1 MDRKGSSRTDS
12 CIAVIIPTRNRP
24 VLLGELIK
32 NLSLVELKPY
42 ITVVVDS
49 SDSIS
54 VEETQYTPNHIIFIK
69 AEVKSASVQR
79 NIGIDFLL
87 SSQYSEEIELICFLD
102 DDVLIDSKAIEI
114 LANRYI
120 YNDKYSEYVG
130 FGFAIKNTNHRKLNF
145 LYKFLLYLFKL
156 YSYKPG
162 IITKSGHP
170 QSYLDHSFDCDV
182 SWLNGVSFWR
192 SDVLKEYLKN
202 TLVVEYSS
210 YEDVIFSYAVSK
222 KYNLLFASDVYVLNQ
237 NELDSQLMSSKQFLY
252 GSYLRYYFVDT
263 NKEFSKFWL
272 LMAQLFRSFAYVTAK
287 NSEISYFL
295 RFRIVVT
302 TWVNLLVASM
312 NGVNGGDFIKS
323 RLN

>member
-102 DDVLIDSKAIEI
+102 DDVLVPKKYFDVILENFMDNQEI
-114 LANRYI
+114 
-120 YNDKYSEYVG
+120 VG
-130 FGFAIKNTNHRKLNF
+130 FSGVAQTTHNMQRKKFRRNIVSDWIGISGDAGTLTKAAVNISPVGLHQKSEVEWLIGCSTWRKEIFANLRF
-145 LYKFLLYLFKL
+145 EEKFE
-156 YSYKPG
+156 G
-162 IITKSGHP
+162 
-170 QSYLDHSFDCDV
+170 QSIF
-182 SWLNGVSFWR
+182 
-192 SDVLKEYLKN
+192 
-202 TLVVEYSS
+202 
-210 YEDVIFSYAVSK
+210 EDVIFSARARKSGKLLCDPELVLEHSMAPIGRDTTRHHYVKWVENRNRIFDYDISGVSRLHFCIL
-222 KYNLLFASDVYVLNQ
+222 NIALLF
-237 NELDSQLMSSKQFLY
+237 ESSLKAPF
-252 GSYLRYYFVDT
+252 SYREREKCFGIIIGI
-263 NKEFSKFWL
+263 W
-272 LMAQLFRSFAYVTAK
+272 RS
-287 NSEISYFL
+287 IRL
-295 RFRIVVT
+295 
-302 TWVNLLVASM
+302 
-312 NGVNGGDFIKS
+312 S
-323 RLN
+323 RN

>member
-1 MDRKGSSRTDS
+1 MIMNKISLNFSIL
-12 CIAVIIPTRNRP
+12 IATRNRP
-24 VLLGELIK
+24 KELGLLL
-32 NLSLVELKPY
+32 
-42 ITVVVDS
+42 
-49 SDSIS
+49 DSIMKLTILPRKLVIVYS
-54 VEETQYTPNHIIFIK
+54 GTDI
-69 AEVKSASVQR
+69 
-79 NIGIDFLL
+79 
-87 SSQYSEEIELICFLD
+87 SQIVSEYNSILNIELIRSEIASQIFQKSEGIKALKGSDGWILFLD

-252 GSYLRYYFVDT
+252 GSDLRYDFVDT